1 VIQSG
6 SVPQSP
12 FSSKSLSSEKI
23 DVLEDF
29 GQSLQ
34 SSEQRF
40 FTPQISEKSEVQGV
54 KTTISEVGPLKTAIL
69 EVQDVKT
76 PILEVQ
82 DIKTPISTPTPFQKP
97 TNSSSS
103 DSDSE
108 SIASRYSDFIS
119 SSIDSDSPSF
129 ASLNLSR
136 TRLNLELKELQDV
149 GDSVERKYRNEVG
162 NNEDGLTREWLAIV
176 QKRQQLINDRDE
188 LEIKREEKKV
198 EKECTHLN
206 LRINKF
212 MDKKVNRELGPTRE
226 QSNEIERLQNRLIQ
240 LVEKKNELVFQLDEL
255 QDAADMANE
264 NFLNSMKTE
273 KDKVQ
278 ESRGGNVVNG
288 QGNAATQTAVSAVT
302 DLGKNL
308 FGGFSAKTTGWW
320 GK

>member
-12 FSSKSLSSEKI
+12 FSSKSLSSDKI

-29 GQSLQ
+29 GHSLQ
-34 SSEQRF
+34 NSEQKF

-54 KTTISEVGPLKTAIL
+54 KTTILEVLDVKTPIL
-69 EVQDVKT
+69 DVQDVKT
-76 PILEVQ
+76 PILQ
-82 DIKTPISTPTPFQKP
+82 IPDIKTPILTPTHHK
-97 TNSSSS
+97 NASDSSS

-240 LVEKKNELVFQLDEL
+240 LVEKK
-255 QDAADMANE
+255 
-264 NFLNSMKTE
+264 
-273 KDKVQ
+273 
-278 ESRGGNVVNG
+278 
-288 QGNAATQTAVSAVT
+288 
-302 DLGKNL
+302 
-308 FGGFSAKTTGWW
+308 
-320 GK
+320 